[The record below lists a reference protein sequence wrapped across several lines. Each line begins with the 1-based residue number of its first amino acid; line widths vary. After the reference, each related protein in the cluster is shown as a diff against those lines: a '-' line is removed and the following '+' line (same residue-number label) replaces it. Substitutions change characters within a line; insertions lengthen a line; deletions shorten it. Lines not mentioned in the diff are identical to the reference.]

1 MNGQLLLS
9 RLCKY
14 RTIDMHP
21 AQPVRLSK
29 STTRAQGW
37 PDAKKELITMKIR
50 MTVVASALALMSLT
64 GCATH
69 SQIEEQNKQLTEIN
83 LSLKVIQAQQASS
96 LAMQQVQT
104 KMLMD
109 TYNLVNDQSKL
120 PLPARRGH
128 SATQTQSET
137 DR

>member
-1 MNGQLLLS
+1 
-9 RLCKY
+9 
-14 RTIDMHP
+14 
-21 AQPVRLSK
+21 
-29 STTRAQGW
+29 
-37 PDAKKELITMKIR
+37 MKIR
-50 MTVVASALALMSLT
+50 MPFVASALALMSLT

-83 LSLKVIQAQQASS
+83 LSLKVLQAQQAST

-109 TYNLVNDQSKL
+109 TYNLVNEQSKL

-128 SATQTQSET
+128 SAAQPEPGT